1 MMKVA
6 DVITDLIGNTPLL
19 RVNRYA
25 DAEALDTP
33 PIVKLEYFNP
43 AGSVKD
49 RAALKM
55 LNDAEEKGLVCKGTV
70 IIEPTSGNTG
80 DHMWE
85 KLIKKHRN
93 LPRKQKPKIPKKNK

>member
-25 DAEALDTP
+25 AAEGLATAP
-33 PIVKLEYFNP
+33 MAKLEYFNP

-49 RAALKM
+49 R
-55 LNDAEEKGLVCKGTV
+55 
-70 IIEPTSGNTG
+70 
-80 DHMWE
+80 
-85 KLIKKHRN
+85 KLLICQRKLYAIFITQEH
-93 LPRKQKPKIPKKNK
+93 LTPRFQPL